1 MKKYLGKI
9 AGVLL
14 ILLAMGMT
22 VCAAET
28 DDINI
33 KKNQVFQV
41 NSDADLHEQPD
52 AASAVTATLPGGTPV
67 IVRED
72 AADGWCLV
80 SYQKQSGYVQ
90 VSILGFLGSPISSA
104 APASTDQEQQGAAE
118 NQTVPPGEADTDG
131 AAVPAREAGTDG
143 EADTDGA
150 AAQPGEADAGSTVS
164 DSGTAG
170 SGETQT
176 PDRDLLN
183 DGAEIKPESV
193 QGKADG
199 DALVQDVSSLDE
211 EFRNVQEENIFSYQ
225 EAEAAKKRAASG
237 RIWKIV
243 IAVLVIAIFAV
254 GIGTTLAGNKGK
266 KRQE

>member
-1 MKKYLGKI
+1 M
-9 AGVLL
+9 
-14 ILLAMGMT
+14 
-22 VCAAET
+22 
-28 DDINI
+28 
-33 KKNQVFQV
+33 
-41 NSDADLHEQPD
+41 
-52 AASAVTATLPGGTPV
+52 
-67 IVRED
+67 
-72 AADGWCLV
+72 
-80 SYQKQSGYVQ
+80 Q

-131 AAVPAREAGTDG
+131 AA
-143 EADTDGA
+143 
-150 AAQPGEADAGSTVS
+150 AQPGEADADSTVS

-176 PDRDLLN
+176 PDRDLLD
-183 DGAEIKPESV
+183 DGAEIKPESA

>member
-80 SYQKQSGYVQ
+80 SYQKQSRYVQ
-90 VSILGFLGSPISSA
+90 VPILGFLGSPISSA
-104 APASTDQEQQGAAE
+104 APASTEQEQQGAAE
-118 NQTVPPGEADTDG
+118 NQTVPP
-131 AAVPAREAGTDG
+131 G

-176 PDRDLLN
+176 PDRDLLD
-183 DGAEIKPESV
+183 DGAEIKPESA

-211 EFRNVQEENIFSYQ
+211 EFQNVQEENIFSYQ

>member
-90 VSILGFLGSPISSA
+90 VPILGFLGSPISSA
-104 APASTDQEQQGAAE
+104 APASTDHEQQGAAE

-131 AAVPAREAGTDG
+131 AA
-143 EADTDGA
+143 
-150 AAQPGEADAGSTVS
+150 AQPGEADADSTVS

-176 PDRDLLN
+176 PDRDLPD

-199 DALVQDVSSLDE
+199 DALVQDVSALDE
-211 EFRNVQEENIFSYQ
+211 EFQNVQEENIFSYQ

>member
-90 VSILGFLGSPISSA
+90 VPVLGLLGSPVSSA
-104 APASTDQEQQGAAE
+104 APASTDQEQQGVTE

-131 AAVPAREAGTDG
+131 AAVPTREAGTDG
-143 EADTDGA
+143 EAD
-150 AAQPGEADAGSTVS
+150 ADSTVS

-176 PDRDLLN
+176 PDRDLLDN
-183 DGAEIKPESV
+183 GAEIKPESA

-199 DALVQDVSSLDE
+199 DALVQDVSVLDE

>member
-131 AAVPAREAGTDG
+131 AA
-143 EADTDGA
+143 
-150 AAQPGEADAGSTVS
+150 AQPGEADAGSTVS

-176 PDRDLLN
+176 PDRDLLD
-183 DGAEIKPESV
+183 DGAEIKPESA

-211 EFRNVQEENIFSYQ
+211 EFQNVQEENIFSYQ

>member
-131 AAVPAREAGTDG
+131 AA
-143 EADTDGA
+143 
-150 AAQPGEADAGSTVS
+150 AQPGEADAGSTVS

-176 PDRDLLN
+176 PDRDLLD

-193 QGKADG
+193 QRKADG

>member
-104 APASTDQEQQGAAE
+104 APASTEQEQQGAAE
-118 NQTVPPGEADTDG
+118 NQTVPP
-131 AAVPAREAGTDG
+131 G

-176 PDRDLLN
+176 PDRDLLD
-183 DGAEIKPESV
+183 DGAEIKPESA

-211 EFRNVQEENIFSYQ
+211 EFQNVQEENIFSYQ